1 MRNTDIFQLTNKY
14 PPIVGRTYL
23 LTTNKFNFK
32 IVSNEYICFG
42 FIVLYLCFS
51 LKSYNCICDFES
63 PTFQGPNLPHQHFL
77 GAQFAPTKIYRG

>member
-63 PTFQGPNLPHQHFL
+63 PTLQGPNLLQ
-77 GAQFAPTKIYRG
+77 PTFSMGPICPNKNL